1 MSVTHASS
9 KEKKTGSLV
18 AIAIASIQGYQNF
31 VSPLLH
37 RLLGIQSACRS
48 VPTCSEY
55 AQSAF
60 AQYGFARGMVLS
72 IRRLINCQPFF
83 KI

>member
-1 MSVTHASS
+1 MSNTTA
-9 KEKKTGSLV
+9 
-18 AIAIASIQGYQNF
+18 AIGRTKAFETRNILIALISGYQKF

-37 RLLGIQSACRS
+37 QLLGLKTACRS

-55 AQSAF
+55 AQESIRTHGAVK
-60 AQYGFARGMVLS
+60 GVVLS
-72 IRRLINCQPFF
+72 VRRLINCQPFF

>member
-1 MSVTHASS
+1 MSVTQAVT
-9 KEKKTGSLV
+9 KRKKSRAL
-18 AIAIASIQGYQNF
+18 AISAIVLIRGYQKF

-37 RLLGIQSACRS
+37 RLLGVQSACRN

-55 AQSAF
+55 AQNAF
-60 AQYGFARGMVLS
+60 AQYGFAKGVLLS

>member
-1 MSVTHASS
+1 MSVTHAIA
-9 KEKKTGSLV
+9 KGKKSGSLAKV
-18 AIAIASIQGYQNF
+18 MIASIHGYQKF

-37 RLLGIQSACRS
+37 RLLGVQSACRS
-48 VPTCSEY
+48 VPSCSEY
-55 AQSAF
+55 AQDVF